1 VSKKKEKESDAA
13 VLARL
18 RKELAKPH
26 LTKSVRENAT
36 KKQIASWNA
45 GQLNFDKG
53 VRKLSRHLNRVFE
66 AAMTRRQQRSFQPA
80 MFLSKM
86 GAKSVIALFRG
97 GQAICS
103 QGDAGKEVFYIE
115 KGQVKLTVKSKRGKE
130 TVLAI
135 LHRGDYLGAG
145 CMTGQAFR
153 TATATAL
160 TRSTILIIEK
170 KEMMRA
176 LHNGHEFSDHFIG
189 CLLGRNIRIEED
201 LIDQHL
207 CSCEERLARALLLIA
222 RYDKIR
228 KPTAV
233 IPKINHGTLGGLIG
247 STRSRVCYF
256 MNKFKKLGYIEY
268 GERLRVH
275 NSSLSGVLKD
285 SIFSD
290 LHASRPN

>member
-1 VSKKKEKESDAA
+1 VTRQRQKSFHP
-13 VLARL
+13 VVF
-18 RKELAKPH
+18 
-26 LTKSVRENAT
+26 LT
-36 KKQIASWNA
+36 
-45 GQLNFDKG
+45 
-53 VRKLSRHLNRVFE
+53 
-66 AAMTRRQQRSFQPA
+66 
-80 MFLSKM
+80 KM
-86 GAKSVIALFRG
+86 GAKSVIALFRE

-103 QGDAGKEVFYIE
+103 QGDEGKQVFYIE
-115 KGQVKLTVKSKRGKE
+115 KGQVKVTVKSKRDKQ

-135 LHRGDYLGAG
+135 LHRGNYLGAG
-145 CMTGQAFR
+145 CMTGQAFL

-160 TRSTILIIEK
+160 TRCTILIIGK
-170 KEMMRA
+170 KEMKRA
-176 LHNGHEFSDHFIG
+176 LHNGHEFSDHFIS

-222 RYDKIR
+222 RYDKVR

-256 MNKFKKLGYIEY
+256 MNKFKKRGYIEY
-268 GERLRVH
+268 GKELRVH

-285 SIFSD
+285 SVFSD
-290 LHASRPN
+290 LAASRPN

>member
-1 VSKKKEKESDAA
+1 
-13 VLARL
+13 
-18 RKELAKPH
+18 
-26 LTKSVRENAT
+26 
-36 KKQIASWNA
+36 
-45 GQLNFDKG
+45 
-53 VRKLSRHLNRVFE
+53 
-66 AAMTRRQQRSFQPA
+66 MTRRRQRSFQPA
-80 MFLSKM
+80 VFLRKM
-86 GAKSVIALFRG
+86 GAKSFIALFRE
-97 GQAICS
+97 GQTICS
-103 QGDAGKEVFYIE
+103 QGDTGKEVFYIE
-115 KGQVKLTVKSKRGKE
+115 KGHVKVTVKSKRGKE

-135 LHRGDYLGAG
+135 LDRGNYLGAG
-145 CMTGQAFR
+145 CMTGQAFL

-160 TRSTILIIEK
+160 TRCTLLVIQK
-170 KEMMRA
+170 KEVQRA

-207 CSCEERLARALLLIA
+207 CSCEERLARALLLVA

-228 KPTAV
+228 KPTAI
-233 IPKINHGTLGGLIG
+233 IPKISQGTLGGLIG
-247 STRSRVCYF
+247 SARSRVNYF

-275 NSSLSGVLKD
+275 NSSLSGVLKN

>member
-1 VSKKKEKESDAA
+1 
-13 VLARL
+13 
-18 RKELAKPH
+18 
-26 LTKSVRENAT
+26 
-36 KKQIASWNA
+36 
-45 GQLNFDKG
+45 
-53 VRKLSRHLNRVFE
+53 
-66 AAMTRRQQRSFQPA
+66 MTRRRQGSFQPA
-80 MFLSKM
+80 AFLRKM
-86 GAKSVIALFRG
+86 GAKSLIGLFRER
-97 GQAICS
+97 QSICA

-115 KGQVKLTVKSKRGKE
+115 KGHVQLTVKSKRGKE

-135 LHRGDYLGAG
+135 LHRGNYLGAE

-160 TRSTILIIEK
+160 TRCTILVIEK

-228 KPTAV
+228 KRTAV

-275 NSSLSGVLKD
+275 NSSLRGVLKD
-285 SIFSD
+285 SIFSE
-290 LHASRPN
+290 LRVARPC

>member
-1 VSKKKEKESDAA
+1 
-13 VLARL
+13 
-18 RKELAKPH
+18 
-26 LTKSVRENAT
+26 
-36 KKQIASWNA
+36 
-45 GQLNFDKG
+45 
-53 VRKLSRHLNRVFE
+53 
-66 AAMTRRQQRSFQPA
+66 MTRRHRSFQPA
-80 MFLSKM
+80 VFLTKM
-86 GAKSVIALFRG
+86 GAKSVIAEFREG
-97 GQAICS
+97 RDICS
-103 QGDAGKEVFYIE
+103 QGDGGKEVFYIE
-115 KGQVKLTVKSKRGKE
+115 KGQVKVTVRSKRGKE

-135 LHRGDYLGAG
+135 LHRGNYLGAG
-145 CMTGQAFR
+145 CMTGQAFL

-160 TRSTILIIEK
+160 TRCRILVIER
-170 KEMMRA
+170 KEMTRA
-176 LHNGHEFSDHFIG
+176 LHNGHEFSDHFIA

-228 KPTAV
+228 KPTAF
-233 IPKINHGTLGGLIG
+233 IPKINHGTLAGLIR

-285 SIFSD
+285 SIFSE
-290 LHASRPN
+290 LRAARPC

>member
-1 VSKKKEKESDAA
+1 
-13 VLARL
+13 
-18 RKELAKPH
+18 
-26 LTKSVRENAT
+26 
-36 KKQIASWNA
+36 
-45 GQLNFDKG
+45 
-53 VRKLSRHLNRVFE
+53 
-66 AAMTRRQQRSFQPA
+66 MTRQSQRSFQPA
-80 MFLSKM
+80 VFLTRM
-86 GAKSVIALFRG
+86 GAKSVIALFRE

-103 QGDAGKEVFYIE
+103 QGDASEEVFYIE
-115 KGQVKLTVKSKRGKE
+115 KGQVKVTVKSKRDKQ

-135 LHRGDYLGAG
+135 LHRGNYLGAG
-145 CMTGQAFR
+145 CMTGQAIL

-160 TRSTILIIEK
+160 TRCTILVIEK

-233 IPKINHGTLGGLIG
+233 IPIINHGTLGGLIG

-256 MNKFKKLGYIEY
+256 MNKFKKQGYIEY
-268 GERLRVH
+268 GKGLRVH

-290 LHASRPN
+290 LAASRPN

>member
-1 VSKKKEKESDAA
+1 
-13 VLARL
+13 
-18 RKELAKPH
+18 
-26 LTKSVRENAT
+26 
-36 KKQIASWNA
+36 
-45 GQLNFDKG
+45 
-53 VRKLSRHLNRVFE
+53 
-66 AAMTRRQQRSFQPA
+66 MTRRRQRTFQPA
-80 MFLSKM
+80 VFLTKM
-86 GAKSVIALFRG
+86 GAKSVIALFRE

-103 QGDAGKEVFYIE
+103 QGDASKEVFYIE
-115 KGQVKLTVKSKRGKE
+115 KGHVKLKVKSKRGKE

-145 CMTGQAFR
+145 CMTGQAFL
-153 TATATAL
+153 TATATAI
-160 TRSTILIIEK
+160 TRCTILVIEK

-176 LHNGHEFSDHFIG
+176 LHNGHAFSDHFIG

-207 CSCEERLARALLLIA
+207 NSCEERLARALLLVA

-228 KPTAV
+228 KRTAL

-290 LHASRPN
+290 LRASRPN

>member
-1 VSKKKEKESDAA
+1 
-13 VLARL
+13 
-18 RKELAKPH
+18 
-26 LTKSVRENAT
+26 
-36 KKQIASWNA
+36 
-45 GQLNFDKG
+45 
-53 VRKLSRHLNRVFE
+53 
-66 AAMTRRQQRSFQPA
+66 MTRRHQRSFQPA
-80 MFLSKM
+80 VFLTKM
-86 GAKSVIALFRG
+86 GAKSIIALFRE

-103 QGDAGKEVFYIE
+103 QGDAGREVFYIE

-153 TATATAL
+153 TATATAV
-160 TRSTILIIEK
+160 TRCRVLVIEK
-170 KEMMRA
+170 KEMTRA
-176 LHNGHEFSDHFIG
+176 LHNGHEFSDHFMA
-189 CLLGRNIRIEED
+189 CLLGRNIRVEED

-233 IPKINHGTLGGLIG
+233 IPKISQKTLGGLIG

-268 GERLRVH
+268 GEQLRVH

>member
-1 VSKKKEKESDAA
+1 
-13 VLARL
+13 
-18 RKELAKPH
+18 
-26 LTKSVRENAT
+26 
-36 KKQIASWNA
+36 
-45 GQLNFDKG
+45 
-53 VRKLSRHLNRVFE
+53 
-66 AAMTRRQQRSFQPA
+66 MTRRRQRSFQPA
-80 MFLSKM
+80 VFLTKM
-86 GAKSVIALFRG
+86 GANGVIALFRE
-97 GQAICS
+97 GQVICS
-103 QGDAGKEVFYIE
+103 QGDASKEVFYIE
-115 KGQVKLTVKSKRGKE
+115 KGQVKLIVKSKQGKE
-130 TVLAI
+130 TVLGI
-135 LHRGDYLGAG
+135 LHRGDYFGAG
-145 CMTGQAFR
+145 CMRGQAFH

-160 TRSTILIIEK
+160 TRCRILVIEK
-170 KEMMRA
+170 KEMTRA
-176 LHNGHEFSDHFIG
+176 LHNGHEFSDHFIA

-290 LHASRPN
+290 LRASRPN

>member
-1 VSKKKEKESDAA
+1 VTRQRQKSFRP
-13 VLARL
+13 VVF
-18 RKELAKPH
+18 
-26 LTKSVRENAT
+26 LT
-36 KKQIASWNA
+36 
-45 GQLNFDKG
+45 
-53 VRKLSRHLNRVFE
+53 
-66 AAMTRRQQRSFQPA
+66 
-80 MFLSKM
+80 KM
-86 GAKSVIALFRG
+86 GAKSVIALFRE

-103 QGDAGKEVFYIE
+103 QGDEGKQVFYIE
-115 KGQVKLTVKSKRGKE
+115 KGQVKVTVKSKRDKQ

-135 LHRGDYLGAG
+135 LHRGNYLGAG
-145 CMTGQAFR
+145 CLTGQAFL

-160 TRSTILIIEK
+160 TPCTILIIEK

-207 CSCEERLARALLLIA
+207 CSCEERLARALLLVA

-233 IPKINHGTLGGLIG
+233 IPKITHQTLGGLIG
-247 STRSRVCYF
+247 STRSRVSYF
-256 MNKFKKLGYIEY
+256 MNKFKKRGYIEY
-268 GERLRVH
+268 GEGLRVH

-285 SIFSD
+285 SFFSD
-290 LHASRPN
+290 LCASRPN

>member
-1 VSKKKEKESDAA
+1 
-13 VLARL
+13 
-18 RKELAKPH
+18 
-26 LTKSVRENAT
+26 
-36 KKQIASWNA
+36 
-45 GQLNFDKG
+45 
-53 VRKLSRHLNRVFE
+53 
-66 AAMTRRQQRSFQPA
+66 MTRRRQQSFQPA
-80 MFLSKM
+80 AFLAKM
-86 GAKSVIALFRG
+86 SAKSFIAVFREGQTICWQG
-97 GQAICS
+97 G
-103 QGDAGKEVFYIE
+103 AGKEVFYIE
-115 KGQVKLTVKSKRGKE
+115 KGHVKLTVNSKRGKQ

-135 LHRGDYLGAG
+135 MHRGNYFGAE

-160 TRSTILIIEK
+160 TRCTVLVIAK
-170 KEMMRA
+170 KEITRA
-176 LHNGHEFSDHFIG
+176 LHNGHQFSDHFIG

-207 CSCEERLARALLLIA
+207 SSCEERLARALLLVA

-228 KPTAV
+228 KPIAV
-233 IPKINHGTLGGLIG
+233 IPKITQGTLGGLIG

-290 LHASRPN
+290 LRASRTN

>member
-1 VSKKKEKESDAA
+1 
-13 VLARL
+13 
-18 RKELAKPH
+18 
-26 LTKSVRENAT
+26 
-36 KKQIASWNA
+36 
-45 GQLNFDKG
+45 
-53 VRKLSRHLNRVFE
+53 
-66 AAMTRRQQRSFQPA
+66 MTRRQQRPFQPA

-86 GAKSVIALFRG
+86 GAKNVIALFRE
-97 GQAICS
+97 GQVICS

-115 KGQVKLTVKSKRGKE
+115 KGQVKITVKSKRGKE

-135 LHRGDYLGAG
+135 LHRGNYLGAG
-145 CMTGQAFR
+145 CMTGQAFL

-160 TRSTILIIEK
+160 TRCTLLVIEK
-170 KEMMRA
+170 KEMTRA
-176 LHNGHEFSDHFIG
+176 LHNGHEFSDYFIG

-233 IPKINHGTLGGLIG
+233 IPKISHGTLGGLIG

-256 MNKFKKLGYIEY
+256 MNKFRKRGYIED
-268 GERLRVH
+268 GKVLRVH

>member
-1 VSKKKEKESDAA
+1 
-13 VLARL
+13 
-18 RKELAKPH
+18 
-26 LTKSVRENAT
+26 
-36 KKQIASWNA
+36 
-45 GQLNFDKG
+45 
-53 VRKLSRHLNRVFE
+53 
-66 AAMTRRQQRSFQPA
+66 MTRPRQTSFQPA
-80 MFLSKM
+80 VFLTKM
-86 GAKSVIALFRG
+86 GAKSVIARFRE

-103 QGDAGKEVFYIE
+103 QGDASKEVFYIE
-115 KGQVKLTVKSKRGKE
+115 KGQVKVTVNSKRGKE

-135 LHRGDYLGAG
+135 LNHGNYLGAG
-145 CMTGQAFR
+145 CMTGQAFF
-153 TATATAL
+153 TASATAITGC
-160 TRSTILIIEK
+160 TILVIEK
-170 KEMMRA
+170 SEMTLA
-176 LHNGHEFSDHFIG
+176 LHNGHEFSDHFIA

-228 KPTAV
+228 KPTTV
-233 IPKINHGTLGGLIG
+233 IPKISHKTLGGLIR

-285 SIFSD
+285 SIFSE
-290 LHASRPN
+290 LLASRPN